1 MNLKEYLSYYKVK
14 SQREEKLSRNDV
26 AGRIVSI
33 GQLPSFSAALFLYH
47 SNFLSNR
54 RYRWEWRRYTRG
66 RKAEEVAKGQGNGW
80 GIKFACFASRLL
92 ASTYSLCPS
101 SVVSSFSQSLIKV
114 QLQVKL
120 KHDNVA
126 VREGERERGD
136 LLAVAYPFLLF
147 FLRWPNLSSCVP
159 IVPHHLRA
167 SRRSLAAEL
176 LNTRL
181 SGVPLLTCTLVFLSC
196 K

>member
-1 MNLKEYLSYYKVK
+1 MGMKEIY
-14 SQREEKLSRNDV
+14 
-26 AGRIVSI
+26 G
-33 GQLPSFSAALFLYH
+33 
-47 SNFLSNR
+47 
-54 RYRWEWRRYTRG
+54 G
-66 RKAEEVAKGQGNGW
+66 RKAKEVAKGQGNGW
-80 GIKFACFASRLL
+80 GIKFARFASRLL

-136 LLAVAYPFLLF
+136 LPAVAYPFLLF

-181 SGVPLLTCTLVFLSC
+181 SGAYRFSRVPLCFSRVNKLRLRKKLIAQYSWML
-196 K
+196 